1 MILAVCMSPGL
12 TVLRYSALLMSLVPQ
27 ALTLRTAAL
36 MLIPPVLWAGNAIVG
51 RLVQEL
57 IPPLTLNFLR
67 WVLAFVLLLP
77 IAHQVLRRA
86 SPLWPH
92 WKRYGL
98 LGLLG
103 VGCYSSLQYLALQ
116 TSTPINV
123 TLVASSAP
131 VFMLAMGAFFFK
143 QVVRKRQLFGAL
155 LSIVG
160 VLLVLCRAD
169 WHALTHVQL
178 VLGDVFVLIATVC
191 WAWYSW
197 LLTQT
202 QEPAQVRGNWAFF
215 LMAQVVFGLAWSGAF
230 TAVEWAG
237 YTGLE
242 NVHIRWSWPLV
253 AALVYVAVGPS
264 VLAYRCWG
272 LGVQRVG
279 PNIASFFANLTPLFA
294 ATLSA
299 LALGE
304 LPQLYHLAAFVMI
317 IGGIVVSSRQ

>member
-1 MILAVCMSPGL
+1 MSVVPHAL
-12 TVLRYSALLMSLVPQ
+12 TPRNAALL
-27 ALTLRTAAL
+27 
-36 MLIPPVLWAGNAIVG
+36 LIPPLLWAGNAVIG
-51 RLVQEL
+51 RMIADL
-57 IPPLTLNFLR
+57 IPPLTLNFFR
-67 WVLAFVLLLP
+67 WVLAFVLLFP
-77 IAHQVLRRA
+77 IAHQVLIRR

-92 WKRYGL
+92 WKHYGL

-103 VGCYSSLQYLALQ
+103 VGCYNSLQYLALQ

-143 QVVRKRQLFGAL
+143 QVVRKRQIFGAV

-160 VLLVLCRAD
+160 VLLVLCRGD
-169 WHALTHVQL
+169 WHSLANLHW

-197 LLTQT
+197 LLSQT
-202 QEPAQVRGNWAFF
+202 QEPAQVRENWAFF
-215 LMAQVVFGLAWSGAF
+215 LMAQIVFGLAWSGAF
-230 TAVEWAG
+230 TAAEWAG

-242 NVHIRWSWPLV
+242 NVHIIWSWALV
-253 AALVYVAVGPS
+253 AALVYVAVGPA

-317 IGGIVVSSRQ
+317 IGGIVVSSRK